1 MLLPMMRSK
10 TLATVIV
17 SLFILGGIVSCAHEH
32 PTGMREFEEESVEE
46 ESERP
51 AAIEEP
57 EEESGEENEYT
68 AEEKT
73 ERLAE
78 REPQHP
84 EYVAG
89 INEEVTLEDLANVVE
104 KYIQD
109 SSENDVFKFYDEK
122 TDTWLELNLVKIHQ
136 DRLAQTKDN
145 KYFVCAEFRGMD
157 DNRYDLDF
165 FVHNG
170 TRYELEV
177 DEDNISIHKINNR
190 ERYTWGYNRMED
202 VWEKQPAPEGKEY
215 PK

>member
-17 SLFILGGIVSCAHEH
+17 SLFTLGGIVSCAHEH
-32 PTGMREFEEESVEE
+32 PTGMREFEEESAEE

-68 AEEKT
+68 TEEQT
-73 ERLAE
+73 ERL
-78 REPQHP
+78 P
-84 EYVAG
+84 EHSEYAAG
-89 INEEVTLEDLANVVE
+89 LSEEVTLEDVANVVE

-109 SSENDVFKFYDEK
+109 GSENDVFKFYDEK

-165 FVHNG
+165 FVYNG

-177 DEDNISIHKINNR
+177 DDDNISIHKINDR

-202 VWEKQPAPEGKEY
+202 FWEKQPVPEGKEY

>member
-32 PTGMREFEEESVEE
+32 PTGMREFEEGSAEE

-51 AAIEEP
+51 SAIEER

-68 AEEKT
+68 AEEQT
-73 ERLAE
+73 ERLPE
-78 REPQHP
+78 HP
-84 EYVAG
+84 EYAAG
-89 INEEVTLEDLANVVE
+89 LSEEVTLEDVANVVE

-109 SSENDVFKFYDEK
+109 DSENDVFKFYDEK
-122 TDTWLELNLVKIHQ
+122 TDTWLALNLVKIHQ

-157 DNRYDLDF
+157 DSRYDLDF

-202 VWEKQPAPEGKEY
+202 VWEKQPVPKGKEY